1 MFKLD
6 QDNIDQDEEFLNL
19 EVDKM
24 KTNKLEYSYKNNII
38 YITNNNC
45 KNLVLNE
52 NDSDSLIITNDSEM
66 DIHIKLK
73 SKKVG
78 TNFRILITN
87 IQKTFKISCD
97 DSNDKII
104 GQYKFYHNSNIIE
117 VNSKENKLKKL
128 FILKSIDAGN
138 EILYIPHYDYGLYN
152 GGFLELNY
160 LGTNYNNI
168 PEVVSNQTSDLY
180 EGKWILE
187 GNLVGF
193 INIPKY
199 ITLNS
204 NIKLKLYINLQAKK
218 IHSVSSILNNQIY
231 FNKLYDFKNFLLF
244 FNQNYNIIELID
256 YSNNSIIYTS
266 NVVSSSQNYNIQIKN
281 KNGVYI
287 DIKDKL
293 NLHTINSEI
302 DFIISQYDILNNQ
315 IKNVVNQ
322 NILNYKI
329 ITTNNSNIILEGFI
343 NIIDINAYYN
353 GINDSSNGVVNEINS
368 ENLLFNVYNGF
379 SDSNNNI
386 IF

>member
-87 IQKTFKISCD
+87 IQKTLKISCD

-128 FILKSIDAGN
+128 FILKSIDSGN

-180 EGKWILE
+180 EGKW
-187 GNLVGF
+187 G
-193 INIPKY
+193 Y
-199 ITLNS
+199 
-204 NIKLKLYINLQAKK
+204 
-218 IHSVSSILNNQIY
+218 
-231 FNKLYDFKNFLLF
+231 
-244 FNQNYNIIELID
+244 
-256 YSNNSIIYTS
+256 
-266 NVVSSSQNYNIQIKN
+266 
-281 KNGVYI
+281 
-287 DIKDKL
+287 
-293 NLHTINSEI
+293 
-302 DFIISQYDILNNQ
+302 
-315 IKNVVNQ
+315 
-322 NILNYKI
+322 
-329 ITTNNSNIILEGFI
+329 
-343 NIIDINAYYN
+343 
-353 GINDSSNGVVNEINS
+353 
-368 ENLLFNVYNGF
+368 
-379 SDSNNNI
+379 
-386 IF
+386 